1 MNQLRKLFLLIK
13 ELGVADLVSYSLY
26 QAQLRSGYTRKLTP
40 LGGLPAPEQFL
51 VSAAPEFC
59 WRSCWERLSG
69 KFSARLMIEEAR
81 LLKDGY
87 YRPFYAT
94 SQILHL
100 EPPSQS
106 SVHWIDV
113 NEERF
118 DDIKMV
124 WEPARFFWSLTLA
137 GVYRG
142 KAQESA
148 AELFWQKFDEF
159 NHNNTV
165 NAGPNWVS
173 AQEVGMRA
181 MMWII
186 SISAFHSSAFS
197 TSQRLER
204 LIRAI
209 GHHVE
214 RILPTLN
221 YARSQ
226 HNNHIL
232 SESLCL
238 MLAGDFLAN
247 LHPRARE
254 WSRQGES
261 YFNHALLRQVEEDGT
276 YAQHSANYHRLMLQ
290 LSLLYHAR
298 MRQQNRELPPAVM
311 RKLAAA
317 SRWMLAQ
324 LDPLSGRLPNLG
336 HNDGTLLLPFG
347 CDEFRDY
354 RPTAQ
359 AASIAFLGQPCLPA
373 GLWDELTNWLGL
385 TVKPAQ
391 PSLDLSSSP
400 AVHRVGKGTG
410 WGTLRGVRF
419 RNRPAHADQLHVDL
433 WWEGYNIARDAGTY
447 SYNLPPPWQNALD
460 TTSVHNTITVNHQ
473 DQMQRMSRFL
483 WLEQAQAR
491 WLEHDMEGCIT
502 ANHNG
507 YRRFG
512 ITHQRTL
519 QFIHGSGFLV
529 TDRLIKKS
537 RTNRPVEYCLHW
549 LLPDWNWQLKDQT
562 LVLHGQP
569 FTLRLIISA
578 LQMAPIAALEPK
590 DVSLVRAGHTLVGTR
605 ADARL
610 GWESD
615 TYSEKHPALSFS
627 LVYNST
633 RPIELVTRWEI
644 TDAER

>member
-186 SISAFHSSAFS
+186 AISAFHSSSFS

-204 LIRAI
+204 LTTAI
-209 GHHVE
+209 VHHVE

-359 AASIAFLGQPCLPA
+359 AAAIAFLGEPCLPA
-373 GLWDELTNWLGL
+373 GLWD
-385 TVKPAQ
+385 
-391 PSLDLSSSP
+391 
-400 AVHRVGKGTG
+400 
-410 WGTLRGVRF
+410 
-419 RNRPAHADQLHVDL
+419 
-433 WWEGYNIARDAGTY
+433 
-447 SYNLPPPWQNALD
+447 
-460 TTSVHNTITVNHQ
+460 
-473 DQMQRMSRFL
+473 
-483 WLEQAQAR
+483 
-491 WLEHDMEGCIT
+491 
-502 ANHNG
+502 
-507 YRRFG
+507 
-512 ITHQRTL
+512 
-519 QFIHGSGFLV
+519 
-529 TDRLIKKS
+529 
-537 RTNRPVEYCLHW
+537 
-549 LLPDWNWQLKDQT
+549 
-562 LVLHGQP
+562 
-569 FTLRLIISA
+569 
-578 LQMAPIAALEPK
+578 
-590 DVSLVRAGHTLVGTR
+590 
-605 ADARL
+605 
-610 GWESD
+610 
-615 TYSEKHPALSFS
+615 
-627 LVYNST
+627 
-633 RPIELVTRWEI
+633 
-644 TDAER
+644 